1 MQKEESKMPRPTSP
15 RKIPAKDKMRCGP
28 RPKTNASPVPTES
41 QEQQALFHWARL
53 QEGAFPELGLLVH
66 VPNGG
71 LRNMPEAVRF
81 KAEGVRKGF
90 PDLLLPVARGGYHS
104 LAIEL
109 KRRKHGKISP
119 EQKRWIDSLNEQGYL
134 ASVCYGWEDASRM
147 LMEYLR
153 LDG

>member
-1 MQKEESKMPRPTSP
+1 MPSTL
-15 RKIPAKDKMRCGP
+15 
-28 RPKTNASPVPTES
+28 VPTES
-41 QEQQALFHWARL
+41 QEQQALFRWARL
-53 QEGAFPELGLLVH
+53 KEKTCPDLSLLVH

-109 KRRKHGKISP
+109 KRVKGGKVTP
-119 EQKRWIDSLNEQGYL
+119 EQKGWIDALNNQGYR
-134 ASVCYGWEDASRM
+134 AVVCKGWEAAAQEILR
-147 LMEYLR
+147 YLGLEGR
-153 LDG
+153 ETNGTADKQSGVKRRKRQ